1 MLNLINEKNN
11 TKGFNKQSSHLSDTS
26 NKIAFRPR
34 NNYFVPLS
42 KQRQYSF
49 DFLNDSNID
58 SSNLDIF
65 NNISHLSINQNSNIY
80 SDTSSER
87 SDTPSSSITN
97 ASSVNSNFVNFV
109 NSNNNTNLPFYF
121 EKNAYESAIENSIPA
136 SSSSS
141 SDTSTTTLS
150 THIDNDEHNDN
161 LNILN
166 TCKLDIEEN
175 KTDMKCIEKSEQIQ
189 DNIAFKLKSETEKSS
204 DQKSKLIS
212 FSSVEI
218 DSKTNEKSQ
227 NNRNDTKIE
236 KEDTYCG
243 YVESFPYYYKLNRL
257 YNALAVQ
264 KLQADRLRKS
274 NNSSPFM
281 IQQNINK
288 NPASNLVSY
297 SPKSN
302 TPGLSANI
310 INQNRLIQ
318 WDSKTNNLPINQN
331 HLPMS
336 QNNIQYMS
344 PNSSSTSKS
353 QVLQNQQN
361 SILISTNSP
370 PNNQFLDNFQ
380 NQHINRYYFIILS
393 NKILNIFKQIN

>member
-1 MLNLINEKNN
+1 MLNLINENNN
-11 TKGFNKQSSHLSDTS
+11 TEGFKKQSSHFSDTS

-34 NNYFVPLS
+34 NNYFVPLA
-42 KQRQYSF
+42 KQRQHS
-49 DFLNDSNID
+49 FLNDSNID
-58 SSNLDIF
+58 SSNIDIF
-65 NNISHLSINQNSNIY
+65 NNISHLNMNQNSNIY

-97 ASSVNSNFVNFV
+97 ASSVSSNFVNLV
-109 NSNNNTNLPFYF
+109 NLNNNTNLPFYI
-121 EKNAYESAIENSIPA
+121 EKNAYESTIENSVPA

-150 THIDNDEHNDN
+150 THIDNIHNDD

-166 TCKLDIEEN
+166 TFKLDIGEN

-189 DNIAFKLKSETEKSS
+189 DNIAFKIKSDSEKNY
-204 DQKSKLIS
+204 DQKSKLVS

-218 DSKTNEKSQ
+218 DLKTKEKTQ
-227 NNRNDTKIE
+227 NNRNDTKTE
-236 KEDTYCG
+236 KDDTYCG

-281 IQQNINK
+281 IPQNINN
-288 NPASNLVSY
+288 NPASNIVSY

-302 TPGLSANI
+302 TPRLSANI
-310 INQNRLIQ
+310 IHQNRLIQ
-318 WDSKTNNLPINQN
+318 WDSKTNSLPINQN
-331 HLPMS
+331 HLQMP
-336 QNNIQYMS
+336 QKDIQYLS

-370 PNNQFLDNFQ
+370 PNHQYLDNFQ
-380 NQHINRYYFIILS
+380 NQHMNRYYFIILS
-393 NKILNIFKQIN
+393 NKILNIFK